1 MFFYTCVFIFN
12 FASFPKN
19 VPTFFK
25 NASAFGSK
33 RPDVFEKQLGLFE
46 KELILLSSVR
56 NGSASISFS
65 ESLKFCGSEDEFCS
79 KAL

>member
-1 MFFYTCVFIFN
+1 M
-12 FASFPKN
+12 
-19 VPTFFK
+19 FFK

-33 RPDVFEKQLGLFE
+33 RLDVFEKQLGLFE

-65 ESLKFCGSEDEFCS
+65 ESLKFCGSEDEF
-79 KAL
+79 LLMQ